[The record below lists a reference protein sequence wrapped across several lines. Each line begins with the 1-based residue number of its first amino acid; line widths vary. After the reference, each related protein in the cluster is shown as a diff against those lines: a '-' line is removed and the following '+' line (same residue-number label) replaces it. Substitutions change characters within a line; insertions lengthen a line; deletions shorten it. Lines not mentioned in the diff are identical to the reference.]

1 MAEGVQS
8 PLLSYGSPPTMYDP
22 AEPVSL
28 RRVKPLPKRRRTIA
42 PLPLQDI
49 PPKLDTDFR
58 LSLPPEEDLTRTV
71 PEVAGNGHY
80 ISIFS
85 GVQGLFGEDID
96 PRHVDPADFDGRANG
111 DRLVDG
117 QDDGD
122 AGDGDYIDFIR
133 RPNNTKKRKVPVTAH
148 SRRDDGAMDSLGSEE
163 ELADRLLSSLPDRT
177 LIETTDVALPPW
189 THSARKGKLS
199 RATRAALQHK
209 ELLRSRKRQLAAVLG
224 AISLGDPLALDQ
236 ALSSPY
242 FLSKPSKGPNGLA
255 LEGPALR
262 ISRRPTRRKART
274 LALSNV
280 KTSSDVQD
288 ENAGLLEAEFTFE
301 EKSAS
306 EFLVFI
312 FRCFAACLME
322 TGHPSQRPNA

>member
-1 MAEGVQS
+1 
-8 PLLSYGSPPTMYDP
+8 MYDP

-42 PLPLQDI
+42 PLQDI
-49 PPKLDTDFR
+49 KLDTDFR
-58 LSLPPEEDLTRTV
+58 LSIPAEEDLTRTV
-71 PEVAGNGHY
+71 PDVAGNGHY
-80 ISIFS
+80 APIFS

-96 PRHVDPADFDGRANG
+96 PRHVDPADFDGRAHG
-111 DRLVDG
+111 SRLADG
-117 QDDGD
+117 HDDGD

-148 SRRDDGAMDSLGSEE
+148 SRRDDGVMDSLGSEE

-177 LIETTDVALPPW
+177 LIETTDIALPPW
-189 THSARKGKLS
+189 ALSARKSKLS

-255 LEGPALR
+255 LEGPPLR
-262 ISRRPTRRKART
+262 VSRRPTRRKARKS
-274 LALSNV
+274 ALSNV
-280 KTSSDVQD
+280 KKPSSDAQD

-306 EFLVFI
+306 EFLVSI
-312 FRCFAACLME
+312 FLSCFAACLME
-322 TGHPSQRPNA
+322 TGLIRLSVRTPEGHETGGCGSAQTV